1 MNKIIALYYVNSYF
15 NMCPQHCEI
24 SDMIA
29 DFKGFKQNFSQSE
42 IPRIFNDPQA
52 GWEGGVMDV
61 TISDQVCEGVNQPAS
76 DRFVKLGWVKA
87 ANNHSVSTCVKE
99 LSRFTLGGRSSVSF

>member
-1 MNKIIALYYVNSYF
+1 MYRVHKKILQQQCGEKVFVKPAIRISSDYQMLMAKPTTIAAVLLFFFFSNFGEVNKIIALYYVNSYF

-52 GWEGGVMDV
+52 G
-61 TISDQVCEGVNQPAS
+61 
-76 DRFVKLGWVKA
+76 
-87 ANNHSVSTCVKE
+87 
-99 LSRFTLGGRSSVSF
+99 